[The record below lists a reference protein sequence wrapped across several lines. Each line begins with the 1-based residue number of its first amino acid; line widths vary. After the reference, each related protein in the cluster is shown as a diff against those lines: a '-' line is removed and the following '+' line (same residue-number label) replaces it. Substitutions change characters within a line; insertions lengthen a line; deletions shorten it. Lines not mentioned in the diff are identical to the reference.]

1 MKGIINHKRKNER
14 SICFLFPSDD
24 ILIAMDRN
32 DTLIL
37 APLAGYTDKAFREI
51 CSHFGSDCAVTEM
64 VSAEGL
70 AREGEKTILLMDR
83 YDGEKKLTVQL
94 FAPSK
99 DPVERA
105 LPILKES
112 GIDSIDINCGCPVP
126 KVVKTGAGSA
136 LMREPRKMG
145 EIVRTLKDSLGIPVS
160 VKFRLGWDNDSINYI
175 EFAHI
180 AVDNGADA
188 LTLHARTRA
197 QAYEGKARKEAF
209 GILSKEFRGQNISLY
224 ASGDIF
230 TPEDAVEA
238 IEKYGMTGVMFA
250 RGSIGNPFIF
260 RETREF
266 LSTGSYTLPSVEEK
280 VKTAL
285 EHYDLMVKYFGERV
299 ASHGMRKHALAYVK
313 GIRGASTSKAA
324 LSTAQSRED
333 YEKAFSL
340 LM

>member
-1 MKGIINHKRKNER
+1 MRENDTAV
-14 SICFLFPSDD
+14 CYLFPLSAMLDD
-24 ILIAMDRN
+24 MDRN

-51 CSHFGSDCAVTEM
+51 CSCFGCESAVSEM

-70 AREGEKTILLMDR
+70 ARGGEKTILLMDR

-94 FAPSK
+94 FAPSA

-105 LPILKES
+105 LPILKEC
-112 GIDSIDINCGCPVP
+112 GVESIDINCGCPVP

-136 LMREPRKMG
+136 LMREPEKMG
-145 EIVRTLKDSLGIPVS
+145 EIVRLLKESLPVTVS
-160 VKFRLGWDNDSINYI
+160 VKFRLGWDNDSINYLS
-175 EFAHI
+175 FAHT

-188 LTLHARTRA
+188 LTLHARTRS
-197 QAYEGKARKEAF
+197 QGYEGKARKEAF
-209 GILSKEFRGQNISLY
+209 GILSKEFAETGTALY

-238 IEKYGMTGVMFA
+238 VEKYRMTGVMFA
-250 RGSIGNPFIF
+250 RGAIGNPFIF

-266 LSTGSYTLPSVEEK
+266 LQRGSYTLPSVEEK
-280 VKTAL
+280 VATAL
-285 EHYDLMVKYFGERV
+285 DHYDLMVKYYGERI

-313 GIRGASTSKAA
+313 GIRGSSECKAA
-324 LSTAQSRED
+324 LSTAVTRED

-340 LM
+340 IM

>member
-1 MKGIINHKRKNER
+1 MY
-14 SICFLFPSDD
+14 
-24 ILIAMDRN
+24 RN

-37 APLAGYTDKAFREI
+37 APLAGYTDKAFREM
-51 CSHFGSDCAVTEM
+51 CSRYGSDSAVSEM

-70 AREGEKTILLMDR
+70 ARGGEKTILLMDR

-94 FAPSK
+94 FAPSSE
-99 DPVERA
+99 PIIRA

-136 LMREPRKMG
+136 LMREPEKMG
-145 EIVRTLKDSLGIPVS
+145 EIVRTLKDNLSVTVS
-160 VKFRLGWDNDSINYI
+160 VKFRLGWDNDSINYLS
-175 EFAHI
+175 FAHT

-197 QAYEGKARKEAF
+197 QGYEGKARKETF
-209 GILSKEFRGQNISLY
+209 GILSNEFKGSGIAIY

-238 IEKYGMTGVMFA
+238 LEKYGMTGVMFA
-250 RGSIGNPFIF
+250 RGAIGNPFIF

-266 LSTGSYTLPSVEEK
+266 LEKGSYTLPSIEEK
-280 VKTAL
+280 TAAAL
-285 EHYDLMVKYFGERV
+285 THYDLMVKYYGENI
-299 ASHGMRKHALAYVK
+299 ASHAMRKHALSYVK
-313 GIRGASTSKAA
+313 GIRGAGKCKEA
-324 LSTAQSRED
+324 LSRASGRED